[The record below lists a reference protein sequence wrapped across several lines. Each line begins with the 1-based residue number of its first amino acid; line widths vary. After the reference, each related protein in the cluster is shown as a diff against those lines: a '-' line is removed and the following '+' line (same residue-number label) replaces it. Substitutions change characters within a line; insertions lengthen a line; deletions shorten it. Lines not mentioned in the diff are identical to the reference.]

1 MQSVQSDTPEDM
13 MKVSE
18 RNTKAALRYAS
29 EKTGIRWSPT
39 GYEGHPLGGCL
50 YIHGGIEKG
59 TRRLTYDIG
68 VQLFING
75 RFIKVGVASAMEDG
89 RLIGIG
95 VGDCKEEQD
104 LVKFREFESAFK
116 GWNGETPRME
126 GLDD

>member
-1 MQSVQSDTPEDM
+1 MRSVQCDTLGDV

-18 RNTKAALRYAS
+18 RNTKAALQYAS

-39 GYEGHPLGGCL
+39 GYEGHPVAGCL

-75 RFIKVGVASAMEDG
+75 RFIKAGVASAWENG

-95 VGDCKEEQD
+95 VGDCKEERD
-104 LVKFREFESAFK
+104 LLKFREFERAFK
-116 GWNGETPRME
+116 EWNGETPRME